1 MKTKTK
7 YTIYSVLYLILA
19 IICVSFID
27 STFNL
32 FATKPDIYSF
42 GFLVFVCFCWW
53 QSISGMCRNI
63 LKIETEKLR
72 EEIEHAGKR
81 ED

>member
-1 MKTKTK
+1 MKNKTK

-19 IICVSFID
+19 IISMSLID
-27 STFNL
+27 SSLIVFYEN
-32 FATKPDIYSF
+32 PDGYSF
-42 GFLVFVCFCWW
+42 SFLAIVSFCWW